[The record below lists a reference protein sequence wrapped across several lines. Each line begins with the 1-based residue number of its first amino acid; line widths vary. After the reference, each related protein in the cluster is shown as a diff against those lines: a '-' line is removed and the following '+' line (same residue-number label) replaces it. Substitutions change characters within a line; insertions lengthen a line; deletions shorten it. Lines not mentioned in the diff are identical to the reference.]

1 MATSRPA
8 FILFAILTATL
19 MLAPPGTAVASSR
32 LDLLVGARVPRKP
45 DLTDGHR
52 SAQPA
57 IGVDF
62 SVLPR
67 GWPVGVAAYVS
78 GAAER
83 YEGSTL
89 DYPGFGDW
97 LSADY
102 RLLYGDAGLGLE
114 KAWHVG
120 RSRLSLAGGLM
131 ASTTETRVSRDAWS
145 ETSSDRANGQWL
157 SVEASR
163 TVLGHLALG
172 IRARYTWE
180 AYSDPRLQWAKV
192 GGLKLGMT
200 LGFGFGA

>member
-1 MATSRPA
+1 MVTSRPE
-8 FILFAILTATL
+8 FIPFAILAAIL
-19 MLAPPGTAVASSR
+19 MLAPPAIAAASSR
-32 LDLLVGARVPRKP
+32 VELLVGARVPRNA
-45 DLTDGHR
+45 DQVGDRG
-52 SAQPA
+52 SVQPA
-57 IGVDF
+57 IGVDL
-62 SVLPR
+62 SLLPR
-67 GWPVGVAAYVS
+67 GWPVGIAAYAS

-114 KAWHVG
+114 KAWHLG
-120 RSRLSLAGGLM
+120 RARLSLSGGLM
-131 ASTTETRVSRDAWS
+131 ASTTESRVSRDAWS

-163 TVLGHLALG
+163 TVLGRLGLG

-180 AYSDPRLQWAKV
+180 TYSDPELDWATA

-200 LGFGFGA
+200 VGFGFGA